1 MKTDKPLKRK
11 TIKRVRVVRLEIYIN
26 NDEERYESKFTYRGD
41 KNDALSLIHQF
52 IDQHRKEKK
61 SDA

>member
-1 MKTDKPLKRK
+1 MKPSKPLKRK

-26 NDEERYESKFTYRGD
+26 NDLGRYESKFTYRGD
-41 KNDALSLIHQF
+41 KIDALSLISEF
-52 IDQHRKEKK
+52 INQHRKEKK

>member
-1 MKTDKPLKRK
+1 MKNNKPLKRK

-26 NDEERYESKFTYRGD
+26 NDLQQFESKFTFRGD